1 MTTSTTFQVPPTP
14 TGVYTIAIG
23 GSGGSGGIL
32 NGSSITTPPVP
43 YVDHTITGETIAVE
57 HVTQIYHDIPFSKE
71 DEAHIKATLMEKLV
85 HELFKSKHI
94 EFTRM
99 KKVDSDEMIY
109 RARIHAVP
117 DTQVRLIREL
127 KNAK

>member
-1 MTTSTTFQVPPTP
+1 MTTGTTFEVPPTP

-23 GSGGSGGIL
+23 GSGGGSGGIL
-32 NGSSITTPPVP
+32 SSITTPPVP
-43 YVDHTITGETIAVE
+43 YVDHTITGQTIMAEYVFPPDYKGMNE
-57 HVTQIYHDIPFSKE
+57 SE
-71 DEAHIKATLMEKLV
+71 IKGLLIEKLS
-85 HELFKSKHI
+85 HELYKAGNV

-99 KKVDSDEMIY
+99 ERHETNEMVF

-127 KNAK
+127 KSAK

>member
-1 MTTSTTFQVPPTP
+1 MDTDNKIQISPTHKGP
-14 TGVYTIAIG
+14 YTISVG

-32 NGSSITTPPVP
+32 SSITTPPVP
-43 YVDHTITGETIAVE
+43 YVDHTITGEMIAVE
-57 HVTQIYHDIPFSKE
+57 HITPIYRDIPFSKE
-71 DEAHIKATLMEKLV
+71 DEAHIKATLIEKLV

>member
-1 MTTSTTFQVPPTP
+1 MTTGTTFEVPPTP

-23 GSGGSGGIL
+23 GSGGGGGIL
-32 NGSSITTPPVP
+32 SSITTPPVP
-43 YVDHTITGETIAVE
+43 YVDHPITGETIIVE
-57 HVTQIYHDIPFSKE
+57 HAVLVSDLIDAPYGFKDQMKQVLV
-71 DEAHIKATLMEKLV
+71 KKLV
-85 HELFKSKHI
+85 DEMFKKGYI
-94 EFTRM
+94 EFTQMEKHETKERLF
-99 KKVDSDEMIY
+99 

>member
-1 MTTSTTFQVPPTP
+1 MTTSTTFEVPPTP

-23 GSGGSGGIL
+23 GSGGGGGIL
-32 NGSSITTPPVP
+32 SSITTPPVP

-57 HVTQIYHDIPFSKE
+57 HITPIYSDISFSKE
-71 DEAHIKATLMEKLV
+71 DEAVIKAELMQKMV

-99 KKVDSDEMIY
+99 KKVDSDETIY

-117 DTQVRLIREL
+117 DTQVRLLREI
-127 KNAK
+127 KSAK